1 MSMNGYTI
9 VTEREVE
16 VTERTETL
24 LQRQRRPEMMA
35 LLHAMSVC
43 HRRAQRLDNLRMA
56 LSVAIGVAGAVVA
69 FTGVSANAVTA
80 VGALWAVV
88 NAIGL
93 GSWSTGQLRR
103 AAVLQEM
110 FDVRLFRLPWNAV
123 AAGDLVGPPEVSRL
137 DRAYRGDE
145 QYLRDYYE
153 VPDLPRPYDVLA
165 CQQQNLG
172 WGARV
177 RRRYA
182 YTVLAGVA
190 LWATVGVVFAVTA
203 DLTVSAL
210 LTQWFVPSLG
220 VLLLGLEIYRGQRG
234 VAAERDRALTL
245 LQQQVA
251 AAARHDA
258 DPATEAEL
266 LTLARQTQDLIF
278 HSRQGQARVPDW
290 FFRRFHAA
298 DRTDFQAAMD
308 DLANLLRTG
317 TPAAHPD

>member
-1 MSMNGYTI
+1 MTQSA
-9 VTEREVE
+9 ES
-16 VTERTETL
+16 L

-35 LLHAMSVC
+35 LLHAISVC
-43 HRRAQRLDNLRMA
+43 HGRAQRLDNLRMA
-56 LSVAIGVAGAVVA
+56 LSVVIGVAGAVVA
-69 FTGVSANAVTA
+69 FTGLSASAVTA

-123 AAGDLVGPPEVSRL
+123 AAGDPVGLPEVSRL
-137 DRAYRGDE
+137 DRAFRGDE

-234 VAAERDRALTL
+234 VAAERDRALAL
-245 LQQQVA
+245 LQQRIT
-251 AAARHDA
+251 AAAREHD
-258 DPATEAEL
+258 EAGL

-278 HSRQGQARVPDW
+278 NSRQGQARVPDW
-290 FFRRFHAA
+290 FFRRFHTA

-308 DLANLLRTG
+308 DLADLLQPG
-317 TPAAHPD
+317 TPAVHAD

>member
-1 MSMNGYTI
+1 M
-9 VTEREVE
+9 
-16 VTERTETL
+16 TERTDSL
-24 LQRQRRPEMMA
+24 LRRQNRPEMLA

-43 HRRAQRLDNLRMA
+43 HRRAQRLDNLRMV
-56 LSVAIGVAGAVVA
+56 LSIAIGVVGAVVA
-69 FTGVSANAVTA
+69 FTGVSAIAVTA

-103 AAVLQEM
+103 AATLQEM
-110 FDVRLFRLPWNAV
+110 FDVRLFELPWNAV
-123 AAGDLVGPPEVSRL
+123 AAGEPLGAEEVSRL

-145 QYLRDYYE
+145 WYLRDYYE
-153 VPDLPRPYDVLA
+153 VPPLPRPYDVLA

-182 YTVLAGVA
+182 YSVLGGVA
-190 LWATVGVVFAVTA
+190 LWSTVGVVFAVTA
-203 DLTVSAL
+203 DLTVANL

-220 VLLLGLEIYRGQRG
+220 ALLLGLEIYRGQRG
-234 VAAERDRALTL
+234 VATERDRALGIVQRRLT
-245 LQQQVA
+245 A
-251 AAARHDA
+251 AVQRGD
-258 DPATEAEL
+258 DPSVEPDL

-278 HSRQGQARVPDW
+278 QSRQSQARVPDW

-298 DRTDFQAAMD
+298 DRVDFQAAMTNLG
-308 DLANLLRTG
+308 DLLG
-317 TPAAHPD
+317 TRPPTAHAD

>member
-1 MSMNGYTI
+1 M
-9 VTEREVE
+9 TES
-16 VTERTETL
+16 TQSL

-43 HRRAQRLDNLRMA
+43 HGRAQRLDNLRMA

-69 FTGVSANAVTA
+69 FTSVSALAVTA

-93 GSWSTGQLRR
+93 GSWSAGQIRR
-103 AAVLQEM
+103 AATLQEM
-110 FDVRLFRLPWNAV
+110 FDVRLFELPWNAV
-123 AAGDLVGPPEVSRL
+123 AAGEPVGPEEVSRL

-145 QYLRDYYE
+145 RYLRDYYE
-153 VPDLPRPYDVLA
+153 VPPLPRPYDVLA
-165 CQQQNLG
+165 CQHQNLG

-190 LWATVGVVFAVTA
+190 LWTAVGVVFAVTA
-203 DLTVSAL
+203 DLTVADL

-220 VLLLGLEIYRGQRG
+220 ALLLGVEIYRGQRD
-234 VAAERDRALTL
+234 VAAERDRALVI
-245 LQQQVA
+245 LQRRIA
-251 AAARHDA
+251 AAVHGDETRT
-258 DPATEAEL
+258 DPTL

-278 HSRQGQARVPDW
+278 QSRRGQARVPDW

-298 DRTDFQAAMD
+298 DRVDFQAAMTN
-308 DLANLLRTG
+308 LADLLRARPPSARTE
-317 TPAAHPD
+317 

>member
-1 MSMNGYTI
+1 M
-9 VTEREVE
+9 
-16 VTERTETL
+16 TERTDSL

-56 LSVAIGVAGAVVA
+56 LSIAIGVAGAA
-69 FTGVSANAVTA
+69 IALTRASAIGVTA
-80 VGALWAVV
+80 AGALWAVV

-93 GSWSTGQLRR
+93 ASWSAGHIRR
-103 AAVLQEM
+103 AATLQEM
-110 FDVRLFRLPWNAV
+110 FDVRLFGLPWNAV
-123 AAGDLVGPPEVSRL
+123 AAGEPLAPEEVSRL

-145 QYLRDYYE
+145 RYLHDYYE
-153 VPDLPRPYDVLA
+153 VPPLPRPYDVLA

-190 LWATVGVVFAVTA
+190 LWAALGVVVAVTA
-203 DLTVSAL
+203 DLTVSDL

-220 VLLLGLEIYRGQRG
+220 TLLLGVEIYRGQRD
-234 VAAERDRALTL
+234 VAAERDRALGI
-245 LQQQVA
+245 LQTQVTA
-251 AAARHDA
+251 AVRHGDPTA
-258 DPATEAEL
+258 DSAL

-278 HSRQGQARVPDW
+278 RSRQGQARVPDW

-298 DRTDFQAAMD
+298 DRVDFQAAMAT
-308 DLANLLRTG
+308 LAELLSSHP
-317 TPAAHPD
+317 PAARTD

>member
-1 MSMNGYTI
+1 M
-9 VTEREVE
+9 
-16 VTERTETL
+16 TERTESL

-43 HRRAQRLDNLRMA
+43 HGRAQRLDNLRMA
-56 LSVAIGVAGAVVA
+56 LSVTIGVAGAVIA
-69 FTGVSANAVTA
+69 FTGVSGTAVTA

-93 GSWSTGQLRR
+93 GAWSTGQLRR

-123 AAGDLVGPPEVSRL
+123 AAGEPVGSPEVSRL
-137 DRAYRGDE
+137 DRTYRGDE
-145 QYLRDYYE
+145 QYLWDYYE

-190 LWATVGVVFAVTA
+190 IWATVGVVFAVTA

-234 VAAERDRALTL
+234 VAAERDRALAL
-245 LQQQVA
+245 LQQRIATA
-251 AAARHDA
+251 AGRD

-278 HSRQGQARVPDW
+278 HSRQAQARVPGW

-298 DRTDFQAAMD
+298 DRHDFQAAMV
-308 DLANLLRTG
+308 DLTNLLRTG
-317 TPAAHPD
+317 TPATHRD

>member
-1 MSMNGYTI
+1 M
-9 VTEREVE
+9 
-16 VTERTETL
+16 TERTESL

-43 HRRAQRLDNLRMA
+43 HGRAQRLDNLRMA

-69 FTGVSANAVTA
+69 FTGVSALGVTA

-93 GSWSTGQLRR
+93 GSWSAGQIRR
-103 AAVLQEM
+103 AATLQEM
-110 FDVRLFRLPWNAV
+110 FDVRLFELPWNAV
-123 AAGDLVGPPEVSRL
+123 AAGELVGPEEVSRL

-145 QYLRDYYE
+145 RYLRDYYE
-153 VPDLPRPYDVLA
+153 VPHLPRPYDVLA

-190 LWATVGVVFAVTA
+190 LWTAVGVVFAVTA
-203 DLTVSAL
+203 DLTVADL

-220 VLLLGLEIYRGQRG
+220 ALLLGVEIYRGQRD
-234 VAAERDRALTL
+234 VAAERDRALAI
-245 LQQQVA
+245 LQRRIA
-251 AAARHDA
+251 AAVHGDDARA
-258 DPATEAEL
+258 DPTL

-278 HSRQGQARVPDW
+278 HSRRGQARVPDW

-298 DRTDFQAAMD
+298 DRVDFQAAMAT
-308 DLANLLRTG
+308 LAELLG
-317 TPAAHPD
+317 TRPPAARTD

>member
-1 MSMNGYTI
+1 MLS
-9 VTEREVE
+9 
-16 VTERTETL
+16 
-24 LQRQRRPEMMA
+24 RQNRPEMMA

-43 HRRAQRLDNLRMA
+43 HSRAQRLDNLRMA
-56 LSVAIGVAGAVVA
+56 LSIAISVVGAVVA
-69 FTGVSANAVTA
+69 FTGVSSSGVTA

-103 AAVLQEM
+103 AATLQEM
-110 FDVRLFRLPWNAV
+110 FDVRLFELPWNAV
-123 AAGDLVGPPEVSRL
+123 AAGEPLGAEEVSRL

-153 VPDLPRPYDVLA
+153 VPPLSRPYDVLA

-182 YTVLAGVA
+182 YAVLAGVA
-190 LWATVGVVFAVTA
+190 LWATVGIVFAVTA
-203 DLTVSAL
+203 DLTVTQL

-220 VLLLGLEIYRGQRG
+220 ALLLGLEIYRGQRG
-234 VAAERDRALTL
+234 VAVERDRALAL
-245 LQQQVA
+245 LQQRVA
-251 AAARHDA
+251 AAVRHDA
-258 DPATEAEL
+258 DPVTGAEL

-290 FFRRFHAA
+290 FFRRFHTA
-298 DRTDFQAAMD
+298 DRTDFQAAMT
-308 DLANLLRTG
+308 DLANLLQTR
-317 TPAAHPD
+317 TPAAQTD